1 MGEVLRLADRT
12 APDAAVVARIVAAL
26 DAGEVVAAP
35 ADTVYGFLADPAAP
49 RALDRLRA
57 LKSRPGGFLT
67 LVRDFSQAE
76 RLTRGLDAERRRRLE
91 RVWPGPVTV
100 VLFASEHARG
110 HEGDG
115 VALRIPDD
123 PFLGAVLAAADRP
136 LLSTS
141 ANPRGEPTPP
151 DAVAVLAAF
160 GNPPPFLLVD
170 GGSAPG
176 AAASTLV
183 DLRTLPGRV
192 LRAGS
197 GDAGPLLDPP
207 PDAP

>member
-1 MGEVLRLADRT
+1 
-12 APDAAVVARIVAAL
+12 VVARIVDAL
-26 DAGEVVAAP
+26 AAGEVVAAP
-35 ADTVYGFLADPAAP
+35 ADTVYGFLADPATE
-49 RALDRLRA
+49 RGLDRLRA
-57 LKSRPGGFLT
+57 LKSRPAGFLT
-67 LVRDFSQAE
+67 LVGSLAEAE
-76 RLTRGLDAERRRRLE
+76 RLTRGLDAERRARLD

-115 VALRIPDD
+115 VAVRIPDD
-123 PFLGAVLAAADRP
+123 PFLAAVLAAAGRP

-141 ANPRGEPTPP
+141 ANPRGEPTPT
-151 DAVAVLAAF
+151 DAAGVLAAF
-160 GNPPPFLLVD
+160 GDPPPFLLVD
-170 GGSAPG
+170 GGPAP
-176 AAASTLV
+176 AALPSTLV